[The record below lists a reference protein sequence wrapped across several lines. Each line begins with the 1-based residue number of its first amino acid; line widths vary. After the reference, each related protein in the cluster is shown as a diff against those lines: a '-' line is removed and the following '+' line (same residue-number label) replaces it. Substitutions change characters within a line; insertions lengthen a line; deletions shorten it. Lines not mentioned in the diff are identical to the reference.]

1 MPNMN
6 KLESSLEEVELRS
19 EDFQHVF
26 IKTPRWI
33 LRWGIYL
40 ILLIVFLFIIGSVL
54 FKYPDTISAPF
65 TLTGTTPPARIKAKK
80 SGLLT
85 KLYISDNQI
94 VSKGDYLAII
104 ENPAKEENMKYIK
117 KFIVN
122 FLSKDTIYLE
132 LPMKDMELGGV
143 QTTYLSFYQT
153 LYNYKQFKKNHYH
166 ERKINIL
173 KDRISFNT
181 NYYNDLLKQQ
191 SVRKEQLYLKEKQYQ
206 RDSILYS
213 RGVVSEQD
221 LEETNVNYLNARLNL
236 LTTNTDID
244 NIKIAMTEMTGTF
257 VETENDSIEKENYY
271 IVEIRNQAL
280 QLLTEIQSW
289 EINYVLQSPINGK
302 ISFNSYWSEH
312 QNIVAEEDV
321 FNILPTNNS
330 TLIAKV
336 FLPMTRSGKVKVN
349 QKVNLHFDNFPD
361 NEFGVVRGIV
371 KNISLL
377 PSVSGNISFYV
388 AEIALPS
395 GLETSYK
402 KKLPYY
408 PEMKGKAEVVT
419 EDLSLFQR
427 IMNPIRKVFVENV
440 IS

>member
-1 MPNMN
+1 MN
-6 KLESSLEEVELRS
+6 KQENSLEEVELRS
-19 EDFQHVF
+19 EDFQYVF

-33 LRWGIYL
+33 LRWGLYL
-40 ILLIVFLFIIGSVL
+40 ILLIVILFIIGSVL
-54 FKYPDTISAPF
+54 FKFPDTISAPF

-85 KLYISDNQI
+85 KLYVSDNQI

-104 ENPAKEENMKYIK
+104 ENSAKEVNMKYIK
-117 KFIVN
+117 KFLVN
-122 FLSKDTIYLE
+122 FLSKDTIYIE
-132 LPMKDMELGGV
+132 LPMKDMELGEV
-143 QTTYLSFYQT
+143 QTSYLSFYQT
-153 LYNYKQFKKNHYH
+153 LYNYKQFRKNHYH

-181 NYYNDLLKQQ
+181 DYYNGLLKQQ
-191 SVRKEQLYLKEKQYQ
+191 SVRKKQLYLKEKQYK
-206 RDSILYS
+206 RDSILYL
-213 RGVVSEQD
+213 RGVISEQD

-236 LTTNTDID
+236 LTTNTNID
-244 NIKIAMTEMTGTF
+244 DIKISMTEMTGTF
-257 VETENDSIEKENYY
+257 IETENDFIDKENYY

-289 EINYVLQSPINGK
+289 EINYVLQSPIDGK

-312 QNIVAEEDV
+312 QNIIAEEDV
-321 FNILPTNNS
+321 FNIIPANNS

-336 FLPMTRSGKVKVN
+336 FLPMARSGKVKVN

-361 NEFGVVRGIV
+361 NEFGVVRGMV

-388 AEIALPS
+388 AEITLPT

-427 IMNPIRKVFVENV
+427 IMYPIRKILVEN
-440 IS
+440 IIH

>member
-1 MPNMN
+1 MN
-6 KLESSLEEVELRS
+6 KQENSLEEVELRS
-19 EDFQHVF
+19 EDFQYVF

-40 ILLIVFLFIIGSVL
+40 ILLIVILFIIGSVL

-85 KLYISDNQI
+85 KLYVSDNQI

-104 ENPAKEENMKYIK
+104 ENSAKEENMKYIK
-117 KFIVN
+117 KFLVN
-122 FLSKDTIYLE
+122 FLSKDTIYIE
-132 LPMKDMELGGV
+132 LPMKDMELGEV
-143 QTTYLSFYQT
+143 QTSYLSFYQT
-153 LYNYKQFKKNHYH
+153 LYNYKQFRKNHYH

-181 NYYNDLLKQQ
+181 DYYNGLLKQQ
-191 SVRKEQLYLKEKQYQ
+191 SVRKKQLYLKEKQYK
-206 RDSILYS
+206 RDSILYL
-213 RGVVSEQD
+213 RGVISEQD

-236 LTTNTDID
+236 LTTNTNID
-244 NIKIAMTEMTGTF
+244 DIKISMTEMTGTF
-257 VETENDSIEKENYY
+257 IETENDFIDKENYY

-289 EINYVLQSPINGK
+289 EINYVLQSPIDGK

-312 QNIVAEEDV
+312 QNIIAEEDV
-321 FNILPTNNS
+321 FNIIPANNS

-336 FLPMTRSGKVKVN
+336 FLPMARSGKVKVN

-361 NEFGVVRGIV
+361 NEFGVVRGMV

-388 AEIALPS
+388 AEIALPT

-427 IMNPIRKVFVENV
+427 IMYPIRKILVEN
-440 IS
+440 IIH

>member
-1 MPNMN
+1 MN
-6 KLESSLEEVELRS
+6 KQENSLEEVELRS
-19 EDFQHVF
+19 EDFQYVF
-26 IKTPRWI
+26 IKAPRWI

-40 ILLIVFLFIIGSVL
+40 ILLIVILFIIGSVL

-85 KLYISDNQI
+85 KLYVSDNQI

-104 ENPAKEENMKYIK
+104 ENSAKEENMKYIK
-117 KFIVN
+117 KFLVN
-122 FLSKDTIYLE
+122 FLSKDTIYIE
-132 LPMKDMELGGV
+132 LPMKDMELGEV
-143 QTTYLSFYQT
+143 QTSYLSFYQT
-153 LYNYKQFKKNHYH
+153 LYNYKQFRKNHYH
-166 ERKINIL
+166 EKKINIL

-181 NYYNDLLKQQ
+181 DYYNGLLKQQ
-191 SVRKEQLYLKEKQYQ
+191 SVRKKQLYLKEKQYK
-206 RDSILYS
+206 RDSILYL
-213 RGVVSEQD
+213 RGVISEQD

-236 LTTNTDID
+236 LTTNTNIDDIR
-244 NIKIAMTEMTGTF
+244 ISMTEMTGTF
-257 VETENDSIEKENYY
+257 IETENDFIDKENYY
-271 IVEIRNQAL
+271 IVEIRNRAL

-289 EINYVLQSPINGK
+289 EINYVLQSPIDGK

-312 QNIVAEEDV
+312 QNIIAEEDV
-321 FNILPTNNS
+321 FNIIPANNS

-361 NEFGVVRGIV
+361 NEFGVVRGMV

-388 AEIALPS
+388 AEITLPT

-427 IMNPIRKVFVENV
+427 IMYPIRKILVEN
-440 IS
+440 IIP

>member
-1 MPNMN
+1 MN
-6 KLESSLEEVELRS
+6 KQENSLEEVELRS
-19 EDFQHVF
+19 EDFQYVF

-40 ILLIVFLFIIGSVL
+40 ILLIVILFIIGSVL

-85 KLYISDNQI
+85 KLYVSGNQI

-104 ENPAKEENMKYIK
+104 ENSAKEENMKYIK
-117 KFIVN
+117 KFLVN
-122 FLSKDTIYLE
+122 FLSKDTIYIE
-132 LPMKDMELGGV
+132 LPMKDMELGEV
-143 QTTYLSFYQT
+143 QTSYLSFYQT
-153 LYNYKQFKKNHYH
+153 LYNYKQFRKNHYH
-166 ERKINIL
+166 EKKINIL

-181 NYYNDLLKQQ
+181 DYYNGLLKQQ
-191 SVRKEQLYLKEKQYQ
+191 SVRKKQLYLKEKQYK
-206 RDSILYS
+206 RDSILYL
-213 RGVVSEQD
+213 RGVISEQD

-236 LTTNTDID
+236 LTTNTNIDDIR
-244 NIKIAMTEMTGTF
+244 ISMTEMTGTF
-257 VETENDSIEKENYY
+257 IETENDFIDKENYY

-289 EINYVLQSPINGK
+289 EINYVLQSPIDGK

-312 QNIVAEEDV
+312 QNIIAEEDV
-321 FNILPTNNS
+321 FNIIPANNS

-361 NEFGVVRGIV
+361 NEFGVVRGMV

-388 AEIALPS
+388 AEITLPT

-427 IMNPIRKVFVENV
+427 IMYPIRKILVEN
-440 IS
+440 IIP

>member
-1 MPNMN
+1 MN
-6 KLESSLEEVELRS
+6 KQENSLEEVELRS
-19 EDFQHVF
+19 EDFQYVF

-40 ILLIVFLFIIGSVL
+40 ILLIVILFIIGSVL

-85 KLYISDNQI
+85 KLYVSDNQI

-104 ENPAKEENMKYIK
+104 ENSAKEENMKYIK
-117 KFIVN
+117 KFLVN
-122 FLSKDTIYLE
+122 FLSKDTIYIE
-132 LPMKDMELGGV
+132 LPMKDMELGEV
-143 QTTYLSFYQT
+143 QTSYLSFYQT
-153 LYNYKQFKKNHYH
+153 LYNYKQFRKNHYH

-181 NYYNDLLKQQ
+181 DYYNGLLKQQ
-191 SVRKEQLYLKEKQYQ
+191 SVRKKQLYLKEKQYK
-206 RDSILYS
+206 RDSILYL
-213 RGVVSEQD
+213 RGVISEQD

-236 LTTNTDID
+236 LTTNTNIDDIR
-244 NIKIAMTEMTGTF
+244 ISMTEMTGTF
-257 VETENDSIEKENYY
+257 IETENDFIDKENYY

-289 EINYVLQSPINGK
+289 EINYVLQSPIDGK

-312 QNIVAEEDV
+312 QNIIAEEDV
-321 FNILPTNNS
+321 FNIIPANNS

-361 NEFGVVRGIV
+361 NEFGVVRGMV

-388 AEIALPS
+388 AEITLPT

-427 IMNPIRKVFVENV
+427 IMYPIRKILVEN
-440 IS
+440 IIP